1 MGKRVSLDP
10 VRFIVTVN
18 MAAAIRVVVHI
29 RKYSMFLYTRL
40 RGNKSLFM
48 LSLNRA

>member
-29 RKYSMFLYTRL
+29 RKYSMFY
-40 RGNKSLFM
+40 KPDSEVI
-48 LSLNRA
+48 NRYSCSTSTE